1 MTALDS
7 GFKTLGTSEFTE
19 KKKKKEKC
27 AALNLSNYC
36 SFGTRGESWG
46 EDRQIYGTCRMEN
59 KTARAEERQQDGR
72 GGRRRLQDSDA
83 GLLRDGVGVF

>member
-1 MTALDS
+1 MAP
-7 GFKTLGTSEFTE
+7 GVRVG
-19 KKKKKEKC
+19 
-27 AALNLSNYC
+27 
-36 SFGTRGESWG
+36 G

-83 GLLRDGVGVF
+83 GLLRDGVGGILKMDVKWHLLFDEV